1 MSISQVRVHR
11 RGNAIR
17 ESLQQEV
24 QGNDQQGNDQQGNDQ
39 QGNDQQEGDQGIV
52 QVDDGVFIGLNLFAN
67 WLDFWRQAKIYP
79 EPTTE
84 YPDTSAYVSSRQ
96 RQRHR
101 TMNRIRANAY
111 VSDTDDDLDSED
123 EEETTTCSGCRDKQA
138 NQVAHMDY
146 GGCLYVGVVN

>member
-24 QGNDQQGNDQQGNDQ
+24 QGTDQETDRQENDRQENDRQGDEQGV
-39 QGNDQQEGDQGIV
+39 V

-79 EPTTE
+79 EPTVE

-96 RQRHR
+96 RQRR
-101 TMNRIRANAY
+101 GTMNRIRAN
-111 VSDTDDDLDSED
+111 VSDTDSDLDSED
-123 EEETTTCSGCRDKQA
+123 EETTTCSGCRDKQA

>member
-24 QGNDQQGNDQQGNDQ
+24 QGTDQGTDRQGTDQQGN
-39 QGNDQQEGDQGIV
+39 DQGIV

-79 EPTTE
+79 EPTVE

-111 VSDTDDDLDSED
+111 VSDTGSDLDSED
-123 EEETTTCSGCRDKQA
+123 EEATTCSGCRDKQA